1 MVENNWGKGTLA
13 LTLWRPYW
21 SARWRKKGL
30 FSRSWASGLPPSSP
44 RRSCQGCRSCRTA
57 ARASAAVRHIRRGE
71 LGGSPAAL
79 AEKWIVLPELSCR
92 AAAELPLP
100 ELPDCRRSSPTLTA
114 GLAPELRRQSDSSA
128 GLPARQSHGKLTN
141 KTSIFVSNIPAS
153 ECANISAQCSSAGP
167 QNLSYA
173 LIGGGWGNGRSYSN
187 ISYSYV
193 GGAPEL
199 TRFQQCISYK
209 NHVQTFF
216 KVCMCVGAPKT
227 QQPES

>member
-1 MVENNWGKGTLA
+1 MEEKGIVLPELSFRTAAQLP
-13 LTLWRPYW
+13 LPELP
-21 SARWRKKGL
+21 GL
-30 FSRSWASGLPPSSP
+30 LELPD
-44 RRSCQGCRSCRTA
+44 CRTA

-92 AAAELPLP
+92 VAAELPLP

-199 TRFQQCISYK
+199 TRFQQCMSHK
-209 NHVQTFF
+209 NHVLTFF